1 MAKARSASGGSVRL
15 RITIV
20 GIPAATLLGG
30 LALSLRD
37 LRVGFVA
44 ATFALGW
51 TQLVACEERRSSER

>member
-20 GIPAATLLGG
+20 GIPAAALLGG

-51 TQLVACEERRSSER
+51 TQLVGL